1 MATKKKVEENTEEI
15 VREENLED
23 KDPREMTP
31 EESKK
36 YWSEKV
42 PFRAFKDSG
51 KYKEDIV
58 VGLNGKIWV
67 IQRGKDVM
75 IPRNVRE
82 IILQSMAQDEATADM
97 IDNYETSFLN
107 ESKKYE

>member
-1 MATKKKVEENTEEI
+1 MATKKKEDVI
-15 VREENLED
+15 LDENLED

-36 YWSEKV
+36 YWTERV

-51 KYKEDIV
+51 KYKEDYI
-58 VGLNGKIWV
+58 VGLNGKQYQ

-82 IILQSMAQDEATADM
+82 IIYQSMAQDEATADM
-97 IDNYETSFLN
+97 IDNYEQSFLN

>member
-1 MATKKKVEENTEEI
+1 MATKKKDDAVLEENIEE
-15 VREENLED
+15 

-31 EESKK
+31 EEAKK
-36 YWSEKV
+36 YWMEKV

-51 KYKEDIV
+51 KYKEDIT
-58 VGLNGKIWV
+58 VGYNGKAWV

-75 IPRNVRE
+75 IPRAVRE
-82 IILQSMAQDEATADM
+82 IILQSMAQDEATADL
-97 IDNYETSFLN
+97 IDSYEQEYLN

>member
-1 MATKKKVEENTEEI
+1 MATTKKKEDAVL
-15 VREENLED
+15 EENLEE
-23 KDPREMTP
+23 KDPRDMTP
-31 EESKK
+31 EEAKK

-51 KYKEDIV
+51 KYKDDIV
-58 VGLNGKIWV
+58 VGLNGKIYV

-82 IILQSMAQDEATADM
+82 IIYQSMAQDEATADM
-97 IDNYETSFLN
+97 IDRYEQDFLN